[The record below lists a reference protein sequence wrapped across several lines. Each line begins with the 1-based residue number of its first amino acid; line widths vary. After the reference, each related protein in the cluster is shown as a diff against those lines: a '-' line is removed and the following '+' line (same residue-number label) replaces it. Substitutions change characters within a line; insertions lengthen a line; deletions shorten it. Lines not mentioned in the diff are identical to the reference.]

1 MATPFTPAQLAAALR
16 AEGVTV
22 VEYPGWENHERDD
35 ETGKAFGPVHGVM
48 IHHTVTKGTANT
60 VRICHDGYDD
70 LPGPLCHGVIA
81 KDGVVHLIS
90 AGRANHA
97 GAGDPQVHDAVI
109 AENYGD
115 VPPPTDVHDGEAG
128 GVDGND
134 CFYGFECENMGDG
147 KDPWPDVQLDAIE
160 RSSAAI
166 CRAFGWSAKSVIGH
180 KEWSD
185 WKSDPRGFSM
195 TEMRNRIQIRIGTKP
210 GGTQPPKPAPA
221 PAPSKP
227 KYQPFPGAA
236 WFKSNPNSPIV
247 TAMGKRLV
255 AEGCG
260 RYNVGPGPRWSN
272 ADKNSYQRWQR
283 KCGWYGSAADGWPG
297 PDSWNRL
304 KVPFVK

>member
-1 MATPFTPAQLAAALR
+1 MATPFTPAALAAVLR
-16 AEGVTV
+16 AEGLTV
-22 VEYPGWENHERDD
+22 VEYPGWETHERDD

-48 IHHTVTKGTANT
+48 IHHTVTKGSANT
-60 VRICHDGYDD
+60 VRICREGYDS
-70 LPGPLCHGVIA
+70 LPGPLCHGVIT

-97 GAGDPQVHDAVI
+97 GAGDVDVHDAVV

-115 VPPPTDVHDGEAG
+115 VPPPTNTHDGEAG

-147 KDPWPDVQLDAIE
+147 KDPWPEVQLDAMV
-160 RSSAAI
+160 RASTAI
-166 CRAFGWSAKSVIGH
+166 CRALDWSEKSVIGH
-180 KEWSD
+180 LEWSD

-195 TEMRNRIQIRIGTKP
+195 KDFRNKVKARLAGDKP
-210 GGTQPPKPAPA
+210 QPPKPDPK
-221 PAPSKP
+221 PPTTPKP
-227 KYQPFPGAA
+227 KYQPFPGKEF
-236 WFKSNPNSPIV
+236 FKARPKSPII

-255 AEGCG
+255 EEGCS
-260 RYNVGPGPRWSN
+260 RYNVGPGPQWSD
-272 ADKNSYQRWQR
+272 ADRESYKRWQR

-297 PDSWNRL
+297 PDSWDRL

>member
-1 MATPFTPAQLAAALR
+1 MSEPMTHDQFVKALR
-16 AEGVTV
+16 AEGVKV
-22 VEYPGWENHERDD
+22 VEMDGWRNHERDD

-48 IHHTVTKGTANT
+48 IHHTVTKGTKNT
-60 VRICHDGYDD
+60 VDICWKGYPG

-81 KDGVVHLIS
+81 KDGTVYLIS
-90 AGRANHA
+90 GGRANHA
-97 GAGDPQVHDAVI
+97 GAGDPDVHNAVI
-109 AENYGD
+109 NEDYGD
-115 VPPPTDVHDGEAG
+115 TPPPSDIHDGEAG

-134 CFYGFECENMGDG
+134 CFYGFECENLGDG
-147 KDPWPDVQLDAIE
+147 KDPWPDEQLDAIE
-160 RSSAAI
+160 RVSAAI
-166 CRAFGWSAKSVIGH
+166 CRFYKWTAKSVIGH

-195 TEMRNRIQIRIGTKP
+195 VEMRNRIQTRL
-210 GGTQPPKPAPA
+210 GGTPSTPAPKPEPK
-221 PAPSKP
+221 PEPSKP
-227 KYQPFPGAA
+227 KYQPFPGKDF
-236 WFKSNPNSPIV
+236 FKSRPNSPII

-260 RYNVGPGPRWSN
+260 RYNVGPGPKWSD